1 MAGGEIGRRLVHVGG
16 GFPVALYFLDWLSW
30 TEVRWLYLAGLA
42 LAAVLEAARLLGEV
56 GWWVYE
62 ELTRDYEAENPAGYA
77 LYVVGSAFVAFAF
90 APRIA
95 IPAILMLAIVDPV
108 SGLLADAGQQPIK
121 RPGVL
126 AVTFALAG
134 TIALSFL
141 PLHAAIAGGVLAT
154 VADGATPVV
163 RGYVIDDNLGIPI
176 SAGVAMWVAL
186 QLPF

>member
-1 MAGGEIGRRLVHVGG
+1 MAGSEIGRRLVHVGG

-42 LAAVLEAARLLGEV
+42 LAVVLEAARLLGGV
-56 GWWVYE
+56 DWRVYE
-62 ELTRDYEAENPAGYA
+62 ELTRDYEADNPAGYA
-77 LYVVGSAFVAFAF
+77 LYVVGSALVAFAF

-108 SGLLADAGQQPIK
+108 SGLLADAGRQPVK

-126 AVTFALAG
+126 GVTFALAG
-134 TIALSFL
+134 AIALWFL
-141 PLHAAIAGGVLAT
+141 PLHAAVAGAVLAT

-176 SAGVAMWVAL
+176 GAGVAMWVAL